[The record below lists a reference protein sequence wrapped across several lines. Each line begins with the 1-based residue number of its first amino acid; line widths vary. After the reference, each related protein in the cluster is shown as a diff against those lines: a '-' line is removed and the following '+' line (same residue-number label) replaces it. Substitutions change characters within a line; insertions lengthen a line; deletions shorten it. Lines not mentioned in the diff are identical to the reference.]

1 MWNSFLL
8 HWPAYQVWI
17 SHSVWSVT
25 LWMASQKVLQLNKMH
40 SCIASVYASN
50 CLWWSPLPHTHTYT
64 YARVHTPPPPPPTHW
79 HHQLFSSTSFQSLI
93 YLSQSWSVP
102 SARLWVGG
110 ALGMT
115 QRVPFPS
122 SGRVTSFNS
131 SLLDTG
137 GLVVEDFEIRNIL
150 SAYNRRNGRRST
162 TCWGWVSNIPQ
173 QLAWK
178 FKVTGWLVWI
188 LHSWRLPVNE
198 NCDRP
203 WNHYQV
209 LGLLI
214 FGRSVLEPGS
224 PQPFMEK

>member
-1 MWNSFLL
+1 MNFTFSLKRDIMNGKPESAAVEQDAQL
-8 HWPAYQVWI
+8 YSLCI
-17 SHSVWSVT
+17 C
-25 LWMASQKVLQLNKMH
+25 LQLFMV
-40 SCIASVYASN
+40 I
-50 CLWWSPLPHTHTYT
+50 PPPPHTHTYT

-150 SAYNRRNGRRST
+150 SAYNRRNGRHST
-162 TCWGWVSNIPQ
+162 TCWGWVSNIP
-173 QLAWK
+173 
-178 FKVTGWLVWI
+178 
-188 LHSWRLPVNE
+188 
-198 NCDRP
+198 
-203 WNHYQV
+203 
-209 LGLLI
+209 
-214 FGRSVLEPGS
+214 
-224 PQPFMEK
+224 